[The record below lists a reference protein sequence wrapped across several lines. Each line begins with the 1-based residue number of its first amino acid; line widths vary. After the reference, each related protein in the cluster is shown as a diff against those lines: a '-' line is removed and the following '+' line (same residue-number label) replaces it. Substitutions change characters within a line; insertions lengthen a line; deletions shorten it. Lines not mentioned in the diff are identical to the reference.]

1 MESKPILIVRSLLFW
16 VAFIISTAVF
26 GLLILL
32 FFFTPSSFRLKIARL
47 WSFTN
52 NFLLKVFCGIRY
64 QVSGLENLN
73 LENISLDIKS
83 PDNTR
88 SVNGHHKKN
97 GIILCKHQSTWE
109 TLALHSFTPLVRWV
123 FKRELML
130 IPVFGWALAL
140 TDPIALNRGAGR
152 AAINQLIE
160 KGTRKLND
168 GKWLIMF
175 PEGTRTTPGKTH
187 KYKIG
192 GALLAA
198 ESGYPVVPIAHN
210 AGEFWPRHSFIKWP
224 GTISVVIG
232 PAILSEGR
240 KAEDINNDVSSWI
253 EETMQHISDKS
264 RWNR

>member
-1 MESKPILIVRSLLFW
+1 MESIPILLLRSLLFW

-26 GLLILL
+26 GLLILF

-47 WSFTN
+47 WSYSN
-52 NFLLKVFCGIRY
+52 NLWLSLFCGIRY
-64 QVSGLENLN
+64 KVSGLENLK
-73 LENISLDIKS
+73 LDHVKGLDKENAI
-83 PDNTR
+83 
-88 SVNGHHKKN
+88 V
-97 GIILCKHQSTWE
+97 LCKHQSTWE

-123 FKRELML
+123 FKRELMY

-140 TDPIALNRGAGR
+140 TDPIALDRAAGR

-160 KGTRKLND
+160 KGTKKLKK
-168 GKWLIMF
+168 GKWLILF
-175 PEGTRTTPGKTH
+175 PEGTRTKPGKTH

-192 GALLAA
+192 GALLA
-198 ESGYPVVPIAHN
+198 EKSGYPVIPIAHN
-210 AGEFWPRHSFIKWP
+210 AGEFWPKHSFIKWP

-240 KAEDINNDVSSWI
+240 KADDINNDVSSWI
-253 EETMQHISDKS
+253 EETMLQISDKS